1 MMFETTDPATGERIT
16 TYEPHDEAAV
26 DAALADGAE
35 TFDAWRDRSIESRQ
49 ELAAN
54 LAETLREHVDQYAET
69 MTREMGKPI
78 SQAVGEVEKC
88 AWVCEYY
95 AERAAA
101 HLQDDRIG
109 TEPGAE
115 TYVAYEPLG
124 TVLAV
129 MPWNYPFWQV
139 FRFAVPALT
148 AGNVALLKHSPTT
161 FGCAEAIVSAFRE
174 AGYPEGV
181 IQSLRIEADRVEG
194 VIDDDRVQAV
204 TLTGSTRAGRAV
216 AEAAGRNIKPTV
228 LELGGSDPY
237 IVLDDADLDDAIET
251 AVTARS
257 QNSGQSCIAAKR
269 LFVHTAV
276 YDEFLDRFVDRMS
289 ALTVGDPTDPETDV
303 GPQARADLMETLHE
317 QVTASVDAG
326 ATVECGGEPL
336 DREGHFY
343 PPTVLTDV
351 PADCPARA
359 EELFG
364 PVASVVEVDD
374 ETEAIERANDTPY
387 GLSASV
393 WTTDRERGRQV
404 AESIDAGAAYINKMS
419 TSDPR
424 LPFGG
429 IKESGYGTEL
439 SKHGIREFT
448 NAKTY
453 WIQ

>member
-1 MMFETTDPATGERIT
+1 MFETTNPATGERIES
-16 TYEPHDEAAV
+16 YEPHDQTAV
-26 DAALADGAE
+26 DAVLVDGTE
-35 TFDAWRDRSIESRQ
+35 TFETWRERSIESRQ
-49 ELAAN
+49 ELAAS
-54 LAETLREHVDQYAET
+54 LAETLRKNVDRYARI

-78 SQAVGEVEKC
+78 SQAISEVEKC

-101 HLQDDRIG
+101 HLQDERIG

-174 AGYPEGV
+174 AGYPEGA
-181 IQSLRIEADRVEG
+181 IRSLRIEAERVEG
-194 VIDDDRVQAV
+194 VINDDRVQAV

-237 IVLDDADLDDAIET
+237 IVLEDADLDDAIET
-251 AVTARS
+251 AVAART

-269 LFVHTAV
+269 LFVHTDI
-276 YDEFLDRFVDRMS
+276 YDEFLDRFVDRLS
-289 ALTVGDPTDPETDV
+289 ALTVGDPTDPKTDV
-303 GPQARADLMETLHE
+303 GPQARADLLEALHE

-326 ATVECGGEPL
+326 ATLLCGGDPL
-336 DREGHFY
+336 DRAGNFY

-351 PADCPARA
+351 PADCPART

-364 PVASVVEVDD
+364 PVATAVEVDD

-393 WTTDRERGRQV
+393 WTTDRERGRRV
-404 AESIDAGAAYINKMS
+404 AEQVDAGAAFVNEMS
-419 TSDPR
+419 KSDPR

-429 IKESGYGTEL
+429 IKDSGYGAEL
-439 SKHGIREFT
+439 SQHGIREFT

>member
-1 MMFETTDPATGERIT
+1 MFETTNPATGERIE
-16 TYEPHDEAAV
+16 TYETHN
-26 DAALADGAE
+26 DAALESALADVDE
-35 TFDAWRDRSIESRQ
+35 TFETWQKRSIEFRQ
-49 ELAAN
+49 ELAAS
-54 LAETLREHVDQYAET
+54 LAETLRDNTDEYARV

-78 SQAVGEVEKC
+78 SQGIGEVKKC

-101 HLQDDRIG
+101 HLQDERIG

-115 TYVAYEPLG
+115 TYVAHEPLG

-129 MPWNYPFWQV
+129 MPWNFPFWQV

-148 AGNVALLKHSPTT
+148 AGNTVLLKHSPTT

-174 AGYPEGV
+174 AGYPEGA
-181 IQSLRIEADRVEG
+181 IRSLRIEAERVEG

-251 AVTARS
+251 AVTART

-276 YDEFLDRFVDRMS
+276 YDEFVDRFVDRMA

-303 GPQARADLMETLHE
+303 GPQAREDLLETLHE
-317 QVTASVDAG
+317 QVTASIDAG
-326 ATVECGGEPL
+326 ATVLCGGDPL
-336 DREGHFY
+336 DRTGNFY

-351 PADCPARA
+351 PVDCPARA
-359 EELFG
+359 QELFG
-364 PVASVVEVDD
+364 PVATVVEVDD
-374 ETEAIERANDTPY
+374 ETEAVKLANDTPY

-393 WTTDRERGRQV
+393 WTTDRERGRRV
-404 AESIDAGAAYINKMS
+404 AEEIDAGAAFVNKMS

-429 IKESGYGTEL
+429 IKDSGYGSEL
-439 SKHGIREFT
+439 SQHGIREFT

>member
-1 MMFETTDPATGERIT
+1 MFETTNPATGERIE
-16 TYEPHDEAAV
+16 TYKRDDDAAV
-26 DAALADGAE
+26 EATLTDGAE
-35 TFDAWRDRSIESRQ
+35 TFETWRERSIESRQ

-54 LAETLREHVDQYAET
+54 LAETLRDNVDQYAQV

-78 SQAVGEVEKC
+78 SQAIGEIKKC

-95 AERAAA
+95 AERAAE

-161 FGCAEAIVSAFRE
+161 FGCAEAIISAFRE
-174 AGYPEGV
+174 SGYPEGA
-181 IQSLRIEADRVEG
+181 IRSLRIEPERVED
-194 VIDDDRVQAV
+194 VIDDDRVRAV

-216 AEAAGRNIKPTV
+216 AEVAGRNIKKTV

-237 IVLDDADLDDAIET
+237 IVLEDADLDNAIET
-251 AVTARS
+251 AVTART

-269 LFVHTAV
+269 LFVHTDV
-276 YDEFLDRFVDRMS
+276 YEEFVDRFVDRM
-289 ALTVGDPTDPETDV
+289 ATLTVGDPTDPETDV
-303 GPQARADLMETLHE
+303 GPQAREDLLETLHE

-326 ATVECGGEPL
+326 ATVQYGGKPL
-336 DREGHFY
+336 ERMGNFY

-351 PADCPARA
+351 PADCPAWA

-364 PVASVVEVDD
+364 PVATVIEVDD
-374 ETEAIERANDTPY
+374 ENEAIQRANDTPY

-393 WTTDRERGRQV
+393 WTTDRERGRRI
-404 AESIDAGAAYINKMS
+404 AERVDAGAAFVNEMS
-419 TSDPR
+419 KSDPR

-429 IKESGYGTEL
+429 IKESGYGSEL
-439 SKHGIREFT
+439 SEHGIREFT